1 MCCGKDAKSIID
13 RNTIESNDGPG
24 ISQDCLT
31 EITNNEI
38 KFNECGIEVE
48 NADPNIRDNKIF
60 NNFGDG
66 IIMKA
71 EDEYPCKG
79 MIH

>member
-48 NADPNIRDNKIF
+48 NACHDVNHPGF
-60 NNFGDG
+60 NNR
-66 IIMKA
+66 
-71 EDEYPCKG
+71 YLV
-79 MIH
+79 